1 MSVTLL
7 HVSVKKLHS
16 TALIFIVKIVR
27 CVLSHLKTC
36 RIKILKLHQML
47 YFIAF
52 YQFYE
57 NAYNFAYS
65 ICEISDNVDKM
76 SQSLYLFVK
85 NRNLVDLHPIQL

>member
-1 MSVTLL
+1 
-7 HVSVKKLHS
+7 
-16 TALIFIVKIVR
+16 
-27 CVLSHLKTC
+27 
-36 RIKILKLHQML
+36 ML

-85 NRNLVDLHPIQL
+85 NRNLVDLHPIQLWHFDGVATLWRLLLCETKSNTSYIIFILWRNTLLFLF